1 VPLSFC
7 LCSYNSDSITTVISA
22 IANITSG
29 DTTLV
34 CAAGG
39 GQNKE
44 GRTTIGLTRVTRSLV
59 AVYLPHLSSVSTTNN
74 PTQAAET
81 PGSSEINPPA
91 TPDLSGL
98 EVFPLCAVIF
108 DSITKTQF
116 LGLVLDI
123 VISAKEIKKKKTK
136 ERNKMR
142 SSLFGA
148 AAAAVL
154 SFVGLTAAA
163 DAEEWK
169 TRSVYQVMID
179 RFARTDGS
187 TDHEC
192 EYFRFCGGTWRGLI
206 NKLDYIQGE

>member
-1 VPLSFC
+1 
-7 LCSYNSDSITTVISA
+7 
-22 IANITSG
+22 
-29 DTTLV
+29 
-34 CAAGG
+34 
-39 GQNKE
+39 
-44 GRTTIGLTRVTRSLV
+44 
-59 AVYLPHLSSVSTTNN
+59 
-74 PTQAAET
+74 
-81 PGSSEINPPA
+81 
-91 TPDLSGL
+91 
-98 EVFPLCAVIF
+98 
-108 DSITKTQF
+108 
-116 LGLVLDI
+116 
-123 VISAKEIKKKKTK
+123 
-136 ERNKMR
+136 MR

-154 SFVGLTAAA
+154 SLAGLSAAA